1 MINNC
6 LLDVFFFVIVLLLHY
21 FNANIQEIVKKISN
35 HFFFQKIDTF
45 DISPFKKQLM
55 EYLIKNLFLAI
66 ETILF
71 IWVIE
76 KMSYNKKSIPEN
88 IQSLR

>member
-6 LLDVFFFVIVLLLHY
+6 LLDVFLFVIVLLLHY

-45 DISPFKKQLM
+45 DISPFKKKLM